1 MSAIP
6 RRGELPGE
14 TAVCLWF
21 YTRTENVR
29 AILARV
35 ASYRPRWLYLV
46 SDGPN
51 PRHPE
56 HAALVQ
62 DQTI

>member
-35 ASYRPRWLYLV
+35 ASYRPRRLYLV